1 LRNNPQLT
9 RPRRAEG
16 VIAVVI
22 LMIAAMT
29 AACDRKPGPS
39 DPRAEQSFWDQ
50 FQKSASADGTVSKE
64 LALQA
69 FAYTF
74 GDIPGVEIPPH
85 TASHSDDPI
94 SASGP
99 VRWTLNHW

>member
-1 LRNNPQLT
+1 M
-9 RPRRAEG
+9 
-16 VIAVVI
+16 VI

-50 FQKSASADGTVSKE
+50 FQMSASADGTVSKE